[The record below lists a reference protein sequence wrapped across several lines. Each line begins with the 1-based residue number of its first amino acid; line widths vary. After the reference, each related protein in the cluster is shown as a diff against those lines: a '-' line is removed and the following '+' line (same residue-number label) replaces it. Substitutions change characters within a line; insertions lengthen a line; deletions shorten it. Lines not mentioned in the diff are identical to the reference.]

1 MKTVDMDVFLQRGQE
16 MRTLKKEL
24 RDRGWKDLM

>member
-1 MKTVDMDVFLQRGQE
+1 MKTVDMDVFLQLGQE
-16 MRTLKKEL
+16 MQTLKKEL